1 MPSTWEIRYLD
12 SSVKIYRSSFLIRL
26 DNPGF
31 YKNNEEVKKMFLREL
46 EVNYNVTDVAQQAQ
60 IFKLVENEEYMLT
73 FSVLSLA
80 KNHNFFASLDNYM
93 KEFSR
98 ICLRFM
104 PEHISKRL
112 EEVLNR
118 EILIVANQEQASVV
132 DSYITPKLSKDVE
145 IHHNVLAQ
153 PQF

>member
-1 MPSTWEIRYLD
+1 
-12 SSVKIYRSSFLIRL
+12 
-26 DNPGF
+26 
-31 YKNNEEVKKMFLREL
+31 MFLREL